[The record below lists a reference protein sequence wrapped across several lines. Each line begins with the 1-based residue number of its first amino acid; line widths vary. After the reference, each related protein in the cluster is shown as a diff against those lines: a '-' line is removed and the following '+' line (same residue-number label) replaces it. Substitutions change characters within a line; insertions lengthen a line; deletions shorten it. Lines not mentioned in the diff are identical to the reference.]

1 MKEVA
6 TFKFQTNEL
15 VTIMTSPNYVILCHG
30 GAGEVKKGK
39 EKIVEEGV
47 REAAVKGFS
56 RLKSGGSALDAVEE
70 SVKSM
75 EDNPNF
81 NAGTGSVLT
90 LKGTIEMDASISDGK
105 TLNSGA
111 VAMISSI
118 RHPISLARIIME
130 KTDHVLI
137 VGESAEKIGDKFG
150 LERCDPRTPER
161 VQMWKEAK
169 KRFENGE
176 LKYLPRTMSLLRLF
190 PDLTE
195 TVGAVAVDANSNCAA
210 ATSTGG
216 LMLKL
221 PGRLGDTPII
231 GAGNYADSNS
241 AASCTGIGEA
251 AVRLCLAK
259 TACDYVGSGVIAE
272 EAAKHCI
279 NLVDTRQSGLN
290 MGVITVDKNC
300 NYGLAHNTQNLVW
313 ALQTNEMSSPK
324 SGIKYPTR

>member
-1 MKEVA
+1 
-6 TFKFQTNEL
+6 
-15 VTIMTSPNYVILCHG
+15 MTSPNYVILCHG
-30 GAGEVKKGK
+30 GAGEVKSGK

-47 REAAVKGFS
+47 REAVSKGFS
-56 RLKSGGSALDAVEE
+56 RLETSGSALDAVEE
-70 SVKSM
+70 CVKNM

-81 NAGTGSVLT
+81 NAGIGSVLT
-90 LKGTIEMDASISDGK
+90 WKGTIEMDASISDGK

-111 VAMISSI
+111 VAMLSSI
-118 RHPISLARIIME
+118 RHPVSLARIVME

-137 VGESAEKIGDKFG
+137 VGESAEKIGGKFG

-169 KRFENGE
+169 KQFEKGE
-176 LKYLPRTMSLLRLF
+176 LKYLPKTMGLLRAF

-195 TVGAVAVDANSNCAA
+195 TVGAVAVDVNGNCAA

-231 GAGNYADSNS
+231 GAGNYADSTS

-259 TACDYVGSGVIAE
+259 TACDYVEAGATAE
-272 EAAKHCI
+272 ESAKRCI
-279 NLVDTRQSGLN
+279 NLIDTKQAGLN
-290 MGVITVDKNC
+290 MGVIIVDKKC
-300 NYGLAHNTQNLVW
+300 NYGLAHNTKNLVW
-313 ALQTNEMSSPK
+313 ALQTSGMSSPK
-324 SGIKYPTR
+324 SGIKYPAK